1 MPQPP
6 TPQVTLGPSQ
16 LASSTP
22 PTMARR
28 RFTHNNGDMDLVPG
42 GTRRCLEIGPTS
54 TPVDALHPSVAALRE
69 ELAGIPGV
77 SGVNIMMRY
86 VTIEADRSV
95 SWAKIA
101 EIVAAAFKR
110 HFGWPVDPVIKTLKT
125 TTAS

>member
-6 TPQVTLGPSQ
+6 TPQVTLGPS
-16 LASSTP
+16 L
-22 PTMARR
+22 
-28 RFTHNNGDMDLVPG
+28 
-42 GTRRCLEIGPTS
+42 
-54 TPVDALHPSVAALRE
+54 AALRE